1 MNIKTLLNPDTI
13 QIFKASIPRQI
24 TKAYAISCLKYVGIM
39 VIIYFIVCAIVRI
52 KYTIENRKYYKNKD
66 VHKDTIYTEINKDMR
81 DFRKFISPILYIF
94 ITIVVAFTILIYSV
108 ENEVFTRDGFYEINQ
123 ELNVESEEFK
133 KEIPDIPEFFVNQE
147 LYQCEFKKLGAYD
160 SLSAGYKKI
169 ETEHGKYIYK
179 EIAKKDKYLYSL
191 DTNSIDTEQLQASLE
206 ENAKEYIKNV
216 RELRKFV
223 DLDKTNGKLI
233 HNECKETP
241 TLEHCKDENQK
252 PEEKQESKEQPKQEE
267 VKEHPNQEEI
277 KENK

>member
-1 MNIKTLLNPDTI
+1 MNTQSILNPDTI

-39 VIIYFIVCAIVRI
+39 VIIYFIVCAIARI

-108 ENEVFTRDGFYEINQ
+108 ENEVFTRDGFYEIQQ

-133 KEIPDIPEFFVNQE
+133 NQIPDIQQFLVNQA
-147 LYQCEFKKLGAYD
+147 LYQCEFEKLGVYD

-179 EIAKKDKYLYSL
+179 EIAPKDKYLYSL
-191 DTNSIDTEQLQASLE
+191 DTNSIDTEQLQAAIE
-206 ENAKEYIKNV
+206 ENAKAYIKNV
-216 RELRKFV
+216 MELRKFV
-223 DLDKTNGKLI
+223 ELDKTNGKLI

-241 TLEHCKDENQK
+241 ILEHCKDENKK
-252 PEEKQESKEQPKQEE
+252 PEEKQEVEKEKEQ
-267 VKEHPNQEEI
+267 PNQEEI